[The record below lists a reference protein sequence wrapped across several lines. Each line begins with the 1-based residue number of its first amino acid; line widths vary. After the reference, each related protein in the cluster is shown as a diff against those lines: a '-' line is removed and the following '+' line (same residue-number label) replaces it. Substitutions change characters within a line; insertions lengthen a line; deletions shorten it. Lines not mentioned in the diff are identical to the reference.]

1 MILVE
6 IRPRGGTKQTI
17 EVHPGVTVLGGLDAA
32 ARRTWAT
39 DLARALQGE
48 TAASLDLEVSL
59 DGRRQTL
66 SPELVRRLGLAEAS
80 TAVTVFAADLPG
92 AVVVETLPAPEPV
105 TVADGASADAD
116 LTALEAEVAAEDA
129 HLQRLRAELAGAER
143 AATSAA
149 DEVTT
154 AGRHGDRE
162 AAADLRAAEGRLEAA
177 RAAATTAREQLEAA
191 EQVARA
197 DADVESARAEEIRSR
212 VERLQRELTTLE
224 AQRAEIVARM
234 VEAGDPGDPAP
245 VEQALAGLRR
255 LKSVKPKPSPKAVE
269 LADRWVEAREKLA
282 ALPQPPQPPEWLVT
296 PALAALQEARE
307 ALAEAE
313 SGARPVAIDPD
324 KIEALDRAHRDV
336 LDAEQRAMKK
346 GSRLNRRRLD
356 AAHEAEQAALSAL
369 GVKSYGEYL
378 QRIAPALEPTGSA
391 EDRVAAARAALADAE
406 AVWEELHGGQA
417 SPEWTA
423 AKEHQATLRTE
434 AYVMLG
440 TTDVDDEA
448 IEDRLRSHLEA
459 VVDTEWAETALAT
472 ALRQAG
478 APVPAGG
485 DLEAEAERWL
495 AEAPALSEARRA
507 LEEELSDLDGRLSA
521 TEEQLAEQRADTFFA
536 DGDGDAD
543 AAREAAAS
551 PPAAAP
557 PSTGPLA
564 ALRRAAHEAEAAV
577 REAEA
582 AVAAAGERVAANE
595 VQQAH
600 RAELEAV
607 ADARRA
613 DVDRLQRELTEAEA
627 HLASTRQ
634 RISAASADRAK
645 PAKAPKAMPSAEPA
659 ARAAGGS
666 SVDLSSVVGMEA
678 EVYLLARVAALRGV
692 SGGPLPLVLD
702 GDAVAGLPDG
712 AARRVFRLLGRLA
725 GSMQVVVLGDDESI
739 ATWAEGLGD
748 QAAVRHVAR

>member
-17 EVHPGVTVLGGLDAA
+17 ELHPAVTVLGGLDAA

-48 TAASLDLEVSL
+48 TAASLDLEVEL

-66 SPELVRRLGLAEAS
+66 SPELVRTLGLGEAS

-92 AVVVETLPAPEPV
+92 AVVVEAARPTSPEAPPAE
-105 TVADGASADAD
+105 D
-116 LTALEAEVAAEDA
+116 LTALEAEVAGEDA
-129 HLQRLRAELAGAER
+129 RVQRLAAALAEAKR

-162 AAADLRAAEGRLEAA
+162 AAADLRAAEARLGTT
-177 RAAATTAREQLEAA
+177 RAAAASAREQLDAA
-191 EQVARA
+191 EQVARSDA
-197 DADVESARAEEIRSR
+197 DAESARSDEVRSR
-212 VERLQRELTTLE
+212 VDRLQRELATLE
-224 AQRAEIVARM
+224 AERAEIVARM

-255 LKSVKPKPSPKAVE
+255 LKSVKPKPSAKAVE

-307 ALAEAE
+307 ALVEAE
-313 SGARPVAIDPD
+313 SGARPVAVDPE

-378 QRIAPALEPTGSA
+378 QRIAPAIEPTGSG

-423 AKEHQATLRTE
+423 AKEHQASVRAE
-434 AYVMLG
+434 ALAILG
-440 TTDVDDEA
+440 NDVDDDA
-448 IEDRLRSHLEA
+448 IEERLRNHLEA

-478 APVPAGG
+478 APVPNGG

-495 AEAPALSEARRA
+495 ADAPALSEARRA
-507 LEEELSDLDGRLSA
+507 LEQELSDLDGRLSA
-521 TEEQLAEQRADTFFA
+521 TEEQLAEQRADAFFA
-536 DGDGDAD
+536 DDGSGD
-543 AAREAAAS
+543 
-551 PPAAAP
+551 AAAP
-557 PSTGPLA
+557 TPAPPTTGPLA
-564 ALRRAAHEAEAAV
+564 ALRRALHEAEAAQ
-577 REAEA
+577 AEA
-582 AVAAAGERVAANE
+582 QDAVTAASERVAANE
-595 VQQAH
+595 AQQAH

-613 DVDRLQRELTEAEA
+613 DVDRLQRELTEAETT
-627 HLASTRQ
+627 LAATRE
-634 RISAASADRAK
+634 RVRSASGDRGK
-645 PAKAPKAMPSAEPA
+645 PAKAGKGQPTDGSAA
-659 ARAAGGS
+659 TGAG
-666 SVDLSSVVGMEA
+666 VDLSAVVGMEA
-678 EVYLLARVAALRGV
+678 EAYLLARVAALRGAT
-692 SGGPLPLVLD
+692 GGPLPLVLD
-702 GDAVAGLPDG
+702 GDAVAGLSDG

-739 ATWAEGLGD
+739 ATWAGGLGD
-748 QAAVRHVAR
+748 QASVRHVAR

>member
-17 EVHPGVTVLGGLDAA
+17 EVHPAVTVLGGLDAA

-48 TAASLDLEVSL
+48 TAASLDLEVEVE
-59 DGRRQTL
+59 GRRQTL
-66 SPELVRRLGLAEAS
+66 SPELVRTLGLGEAS
-80 TAVTVFAADLPG
+80 TAVTVFATDLPG
-92 AVVVETLPAPEPV
+92 AVVVEAARPVPAPAAETAPAV
-105 TVADGASADAD
+105 D
-116 LTALEAEVAAEDA
+116 LTALEAEVADGDA
-129 HLQRLRAELAGAER
+129 RVQRLAAELAEAKR

-154 AGRHGDRE
+154 AGRLGDRE
-162 AAADLRAAEGRLEAA
+162 AAADLRVAEEQLEAA
-177 RAAATTAREQLEAA
+177 RRAVASAREQLDAA
-191 EQVARA
+191 EQVARSDA
-197 DADVESARAEEIRSR
+197 DAESARSDEARSR
-212 VERLQRELTTLE
+212 VERLQRELATLE
-224 AQRAEIVARM
+224 AERAEIVARM

-255 LKSVKPKPSPKAVE
+255 LKSVKPKPSAKAVE
-269 LADRWVEAREKLA
+269 LADRWIEAREKLA

-313 SGARPVAIDPD
+313 SGAQPVDVDPE

-378 QRIAPALEPTGSA
+378 QRIAPAIEPAGSG

-423 AKEHQATLRTE
+423 AKEHQASVRAE
-434 AYVMLG
+434 AIAMLG
-440 TTDVDDEA
+440 ADVDDDA
-448 IEDRLRSHLEA
+448 LEDRLRNHLEA

-495 AEAPALSEARRA
+495 ADAPALSEARRA
-507 LEEELSDLDGRLSA
+507 LEQELSDLDGRLSA
-521 TEEQLAEQRADTFFA
+521 TEEQLAEQRADAFFA
-536 DGDGDAD
+536 DDGKGDA
-543 AAREAAAS
+543 APS
-551 PPAAAP
+551 TPAP
-557 PSTGPLA
+557 PTTGPLA
-564 ALRRAAHEAEAAV
+564 ALRRALHDAEAAQAEAEVAVAGV
-577 REAEA
+577 RE
-582 AVAAAGERVAANE
+582 RVVANE
-595 VQQAH
+595 AQQAH

-613 DVDRLQRELTEAEA
+613 DVDRLQRELTAAEA
-627 HLASTRQ
+627 ALASTRE
-634 RISAASADRAK
+634 RVRAASGDRAK
-645 PAKAPKAMPSAEPA
+645 PAKGPKGQPGADGAGANPA
-659 ARAAGGS
+659 GANPNGAGPG
-666 SVDLSSVVGMEA
+666 VDLSAVVGMEA
-678 EVYLLARVAALRGV
+678 EAYLLARVAALRGAA
-692 SGGPLPLVLD
+692 GGPLPLVLD
-702 GDAVAGLPDG
+702 GDAVAGLSDG

-725 GSMQVVVLGDDESI
+725 GSMQVVVLGDGESI

-748 QAAVRHVAR
+748 RAAVRQVAR

>member
-1 MILVE
+1 VILVE

-17 EVHPGVTVLGGLDAA
+17 EVHPGVTVLGGLDGA

-48 TAASLDLEVSL
+48 TAASLDLEVEL

-66 SPELVRRLGLAEAS
+66 SPELVRSLGLGEAS
-80 TAVTVFAADLPG
+80 TAVTVFAVDLPG
-92 AVVVETLPAPEPV
+92 AVVVEARPPAPAPA
-105 TVADGASADAD
+105 TAVAAPTDD
-116 LTALEAEVAAEDA
+116 LTALEAEVAGQDA
-129 HLQRLRAELAGAER
+129 RVQRLTAALAEAER

-162 AAADLRAAEGRLEAA
+162 AAADLRAAEERLEAA
-177 RAAATTAREQLEAA
+177 RAAAASAREQLAAA
-191 EQVARA
+191 EEVARA
-197 DADVESARAEEIRSR
+197 DADAESARTDEVRSR
-212 VERLQRELTTLE
+212 VDDLQRELATLE
-224 AQRAEIVARM
+224 AERAEIVARM

-255 LKSVKPKPSPKAVE
+255 LKSVKPKPSAKAVD
-269 LADRWVEAREKLA
+269 LADRWVEAGEKLA

-307 ALAEAE
+307 ALTEAE
-313 SGARPVAIDPD
+313 SGARPIAVDPE

-356 AAHEAEQAALSAL
+356 AAHESEQAALSAL
-369 GVKSYGEYL
+369 GVSSYGEYL
-378 QRIAPALEPTGSA
+378 QRIAPALEPAGSG

-423 AKEHQATLRTE
+423 AKEHQASVRTE
-434 AYVMLG
+434 ALAMLG
-440 TTDVDDEA
+440 ADVDDDA
-448 IEDRLRSHLEA
+448 IEERLRNHLEA
-459 VVDTEWAETALAT
+459 VVDTEWAETALIT

-478 APVPAGG
+478 APVSGGG

-495 AEAPALSEARRA
+495 ADAPALSEARRA
-507 LEEELSDLDGRLSA
+507 LEQELSDLDGRLSA
-521 TEEQLAEQRADTFFA
+521 TEEQLAEQRADAFFA
-536 DGDGDAD
+536 DDGTGT
-543 AAREAAAS
+543 
-551 PPAAAP
+551 PPAPAP
-557 PSTGPLA
+557 ATTGPLA
-564 ALRRAAHEAEAAV
+564 ALRRALHEAES
-577 REAEA
+577 AESDAQA
-582 AVAAAGERVAANE
+582 AVAAARERVAANE
-595 VQQAH
+595 AQQSH
-600 RAELEAV
+600 RAELEAA

-613 DVDRLQRELTEAEA
+613 DVDRLKGELRDAEA
-627 HLASTRQ
+627 ALASTRE
-634 RISAASADRAK
+634 RVRAASTDRAK
-645 PAKAPKAMPSAEPA
+645 PAPPA
-659 ARAAGGS
+659 KGRAAADGAVGGS
-666 SVDLSSVVGMEA
+666 GVDLSAVVGMEA
-678 EVYLLARVAALRGV
+678 EAYLLARVAALRGAA
-692 SGGPLPLVLD
+692 GGPLPLVLD
-702 GDAVAGLPDG
+702 GDAVAGLSDG

>member
-17 EVHPGVTVLGGLDAA
+17 EVHPGVTVLGGLDVA

-48 TAASLDLEVSL
+48 TAASLDLEVEVE
-59 DGRRQTL
+59 GRRQTL
-66 SPELVRRLGLAEAS
+66 SPELVRTLGLGEAS
-80 TAVTVFAADLPG
+80 TAVTVFATDLPG
-92 AVVVETLPAPEPV
+92 AVVVEAGRPAPAPAAEAAP
-105 TVADGASADAD
+105 AED
-116 LTALEAEVAAEDA
+116 LTDLEAEVAAEDTRV
-129 HLQRLRAELAGAER
+129 QRLGAELAEAKR

-162 AAADLRAAEGRLEAA
+162 AAADLRAAQERLEAA
-177 RAAATTAREQLEAA
+177 RTAATSVREQLAAA
-191 EQVARA
+191 EQVARSDA
-197 DADVESARAEEIRSR
+197 DAESARSDEARSR
-212 VERLQRELTTLE
+212 VERLQRELATLE
-224 AQRAEIVARM
+224 AERAEIVARM

-255 LKSVKPKPSPKAVE
+255 LKSVKPKPSAKAVE
-269 LADRWVEAREKLA
+269 LADRWVDAREKLA

-313 SGARPVAIDPD
+313 SGARPVAVDPD

-378 QRIAPALEPTGSA
+378 QRIAPAIEPAGSG
-391 EDRVAAARAALADAE
+391 EDRVAGARAALADAE

-423 AKEHQATLRTE
+423 AKEYQASVRAE
-434 AYVMLG
+434 ALAMLDA
-440 TTDVDDEA
+440 DVDDDA

-478 APVPAGG
+478 APVPGG
-485 DLEAEAERWL
+485 DDPEAVAERWL
-495 AEAPALSEARRA
+495 ADAPALSEARRA
-507 LEEELSDLDGRLSA
+507 LEQELSDLDGRLSA
-521 TEEQLAEQRADTFFA
+521 TEEKLAEQRADNFFA
-536 DGDGDAD
+536 DDGQGGPVA
-543 AAREAAAS
+543 
-551 PPAAAP
+551 PAPAP
-557 PSTGPLA
+557 PTTGPLA
-564 ALRRAAHEAEAAV
+564 ALRRALHDAEAAQA
-577 REAEA
+577 EAEA
-582 AVAAAGERVAANE
+582 AVAAASERVAANE
-595 VQQAH
+595 AQQAH
-600 RAELEAV
+600 RAELEVV

-613 DVDRLQRELTEAEA
+613 DVDRLQRELTEAETA
-627 HLASTRQ
+627 LASTRE
-634 RISAASADRAK
+634 RVRAGSGDRTK
-645 PAKAPKAMPSAEPA
+645 PAKGAKGRSASD
-659 ARAAGGS
+659 AAGGDADGAGPG
-666 SVDLSSVVGMEA
+666 VDLSAVVGMEA
-678 EVYLLARVAALRGV
+678 EAYLLARVAALRGAA
-692 SGGPLPLVLD
+692 GGPLPLVLD
-702 GDAVAGLPDG
+702 GDAVAGLSDG

-725 GSMQVVVLGDDESI
+725 GSMQVVVIGDDESI

-748 QAAVRHVAR
+748 QASVRQVAR